1 MKKKVG
7 NPDKINQSLISLIE
21 KLKINYFYLKN
32 RKDFRDQ
39 ILEDIELN
47 DNVLDIGKAMRNHH
61 KKINCENLETLDV
74 NDFGDYPDIICDI
87 CSDIT
92 GLENK
97 YDKIICIAILEHV
110 YDPFKAVS
118 NLKMM
123 LKNGGKI
130 LYVSGELISFN
141 LEEELRK
148 EGYEIIRIINYSVE
162 HNDEIKDDLIEELK
176 KNIPDIVYVYSE
188 NSSKSFLNIIK
199 KYQLIDSW
207 MNTNLMCIGEKTS
220 SVLNEVKWK
229 KIFLFSPG
237 EEEFLLY
244 KV

>member
-1 MKKKVG
+1 MHILLTR
-7 NPDKINQSLISLIE
+7 P
-21 KLKINYFYLKN
+21 
-32 RKDFRDQ
+32 
-39 ILEDIELN
+39 LEDCSDLIIKFKELGH
-47 DNVLDIGKAMRNHH
+47 NVSHLPLIKI
-61 KKINCENLETLDV
+61 KKMQYEEINI
-74 NDFGDYPDIICDI
+74 NDFAAIIFTSSNSIKCLNLDNI
-87 CSDIT
+87 
-92 GLENK
+92 NK
-97 YDKIICIAILEHV
+97 TLKCFCVGSTTEKFARASGFQNVIAADGNVRALKELILQNHDKK
-110 YDPFKAVS
+110 D
-118 NLKMM
+118 
-123 LKNGGKI
+123 GKI

-141 LEEELRK
+141 LDKDLSN
-148 EGYEIIRIINYSVE
+148 EGYEITRIINYSVE
-162 HNDEIKDDLIEELK
+162 HNDEIKDDFIDELK